1 MTIKTDIDQLVTD
14 AQKVHNWAG
23 GSATHTETMGAYS
36 VRSPAK
42 LIADKDAGINTA
54 ANGVLTQAT
63 TQATNAAT
71 SANNSATS
79 AASASNSASNAAASW
94 TAALAANPDLNPFG
108 RMNPSTIT
116 TNQTIASGY
125 NAGSFGPITIAE
137 GTTVTLNTNSNWS
150 IL

>member
-1 MTIKTDIDQLVTD
+1 MATIITRAGKGSPLTNTEVDANFTNLNTNKVEGPTASTDNALARFDGTTGKVVQNSSVTVD
-14 AQKVHNWAG
+14 DSGNLTASTGAFTTL
-23 GSATHTETMGAYS
+23 SATTS
-36 VRSPAK
+36 VT
-42 LIADKDAGINTA
+42 L
-54 ANGVLTQAT
+54 
-63 TQATNAAT
+63 
-71 SANNSATS
+71 
-79 AASASNSASNAAASW
+79 
-94 TAALAANPDLNPFG
+94 FG